1 VDFTTAFTSV
11 SGSRASTSDD
21 PDVTDYPVNSYVL
34 YTPPM
39 GRNNKLLAR
48 HKGPYQVIGKRQS
61 IYIIEDLVKGK
72 QIKTHVH
79 NLRPFIFSPTQVNPL
94 DVAQQNEQ
102 EFVVDK
108 ILAHCGN
115 HHRRS
120 TMEFLVRWAG
130 YDESLNSWE
139 PYKLHDYVR
148 EHRMRALIP
157 REHKQRGE
165 SF

>member
-1 VDFTTAFTSV
+1 MAQEHQLQTDQHKVV
-11 SGSRASTSDD
+11 END

-39 GRNNKLLAR
+39 GRSNKLLAR
-48 HKGPYQVIGKRQS
+48 HKGPYQVIGKRQF

-79 NLRPFIFSPTQVNPL
+79 NLRPFVLSPTQVNPI

-102 EFVVDK
+102 EFVVDG
-108 ILAHCGN
+108 ILAHRGN

-120 TMEFLVRWAG
+120 TMKFLVRWAG
-130 YDESLNSWE
+130 YDESSNSWE
-139 PYKLHDYVR
+139 PYKALMHVDKLHDYLR

-157 REHKQRGE
+157 REHK
-165 SF
+165 